1 MSDRPSFCASGA
13 REVTAYI
20 GLGANLGDAQ
30 RTLREA
36 LAGLDALAGVRVVQT
51 APFYRTAPVDAT
63 GPDFVNTVACL
74 RTTLPPLD
82 LLDALQTI
90 ENRHG
95 RERPYRNAPRTLD
108 LDLLLYADETI
119 ADERLVVPHPR
130 MHERAFVL
138 APLADIAPGLTLA
151 QGQVQWLL
159 GQLHQPI
166 ERLP

>member
-1 MSDRPSFCASGA
+1 M
-13 REVTAYI
+13 REVTAYV

-30 RTLREA
+30 GTLREA
-36 LAGLDALAGVRVVQT
+36 LAGLDALAEVHVVKT
-51 APFYRTAPVDAT
+51 APFYRTAPIDAT

-74 RTTLPPLD
+74 RTTLAPWP
-82 LLDALQTI
+82 LLDALQAI

-138 APLADIAPGLTLA
+138 APLADIAPDLVLA
-151 QGQVQWLL
+151 QGRIGELL
-159 GQLHQPI
+159 NRLRQPI